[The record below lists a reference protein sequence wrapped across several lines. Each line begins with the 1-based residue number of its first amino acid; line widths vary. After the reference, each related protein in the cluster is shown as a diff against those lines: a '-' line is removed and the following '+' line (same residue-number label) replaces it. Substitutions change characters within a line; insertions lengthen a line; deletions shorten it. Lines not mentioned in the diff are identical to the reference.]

1 MSADIPFDKP
11 GFDLYADQ
19 RGRIIG
25 SLTAILVITTIF
37 TALRLLSR
45 KLARA
50 GFWWDD
56 HLAVIAYVSDLLPLI
71 LWFVSLKYGF
81 GRHIYIFGDEAPTRS
96 RDWLRILWIFELAF
110 HTTTTLAKY
119 SILAFYYRIFPVP
132 AFRRLLIWV
141 AGLCTLYMI
150 AIDLTII
157 FQCKPIHFAWNQ
169 ALGTMKGHCID
180 INAFFIGSGAC
191 NSVLNLIVF
200 ILWLACMWY
209 ALRGTIASIAN
220 AYKSV
225 LLVSIIWIVVLA
237 QLDAG
242 DVTWNFVNSGIW
254 SALEPSMAVVCASI
268 PSLRPL
274 YSVAVGAYR
283 NVVTSTSRTK
293 RSSINGRTLRI
304 PWPNSHS
311 QPSEGMFSQ
320 LEEQGDDT
328 KPLGHD
334 VSIRGGRNGAHGEA
348 IELPPLSGIH
358 VKSEVL
364 ISTEKLEY
372 KDWLF

>member
-25 SLTAILVITTIF
+25 SLTAILIITTVF

-56 HLAVIAYVSDLLPLI
+56 HLAVIAYISDLLPFI

-81 GRHIYIFGDEAPTRS
+81 GRHIYIFGDEGPARS

-157 FQCKPIHFAWNQ
+157 FQW
-169 ALGTMKGHCID
+169 
-180 INAFFIGSGAC
+180 
-191 NSVLNLIVF
+191 
-200 ILWLACMWY
+200 
-209 ALRGTIASIAN
+209 
-220 AYKSV
+220 
-225 LLVSIIWIVVLA
+225 
-237 QLDAG
+237 
-242 DVTWNFVNSGIW
+242 
-254 SALEPSMAVVCASI
+254 
-268 PSLRPL
+268 
-274 YSVAVGAYR
+274 
-283 NVVTSTSRTK
+283 
-293 RSSINGRTLRI
+293 
-304 PWPNSHS
+304 
-311 QPSEGMFSQ
+311 
-320 LEEQGDDT
+320 
-328 KPLGHD
+328 
-334 VSIRGGRNGAHGEA
+334 
-348 IELPPLSGIH
+348 
-358 VKSEVL
+358 
-364 ISTEKLEY
+364 
-372 KDWLF
+372 